1 MALTRTQKTEVLDD
15 FAEILGEDQTITF
28 VRFDRLSVKRLD
40 ELRSQLRDDDVRLQV
55 VKKTLLGVALD
66 DADISGETPELPGQ
80 IAVSYGPG
88 KTASARGLYN
98 FDTNEEAGE
107 ELEIVGGI
115 FNGEYRGQEAMME
128 IAKIPST
135 DELRGMFANVI
146 SSPVNGFAVALD
158 QYAQKQEA

>member
-1 MALTRTQKTEVLDD
+1 MALTRTQKESVLED
-15 FAEILGEDQTITF
+15 FADILGEDQTVTF
-28 VRFDRLSVKRLD
+28 VRFDRLPVKRMEALRT
-40 ELRSQLRDDDVRLQV
+40 ELREEDVRLMV
-55 VKKTLLGVALD
+55 AKKTLLGVALE
-66 DADISGETPELPGQ
+66 DADIPGDKPELPGQ
-80 IAVSYGPG
+80 IALSFGPG
-88 KTASARGLYN
+88 KTASARGIYN

-115 FNGEYRGQEAMME
+115 FNGEYKDKEAMME
-128 IAKIPST
+128 IAKIPSM